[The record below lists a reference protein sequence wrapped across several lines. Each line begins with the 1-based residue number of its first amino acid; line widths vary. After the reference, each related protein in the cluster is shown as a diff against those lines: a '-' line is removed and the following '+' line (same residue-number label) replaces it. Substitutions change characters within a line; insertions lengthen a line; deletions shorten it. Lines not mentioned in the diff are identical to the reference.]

1 MDNSNMFTVTPMS
14 QSTELNAGDIYE
26 GDIIVA
32 NPANAKGDFHY
43 KVEVSPYAVS
53 GEDYVADFSH
63 ELTES
68 ERSQIVN
75 WTTIENPT
83 GVLKPNESAK
93 VHYKVVVPENAP
105 AGGQYAALL
114 VSSDDNASSSDGV
127 AVNNVFEMASILYAK
142 INGDLIH
149 KGELLGS
156 KVPGFVTSL
165 PLTVEASFKNDG
177 NIHEVAYI
185 SLEVRSYFSS
195 ENIYPKKDESGTVQ
209 EVIMPGTTRYVTRDI
224 EGISPLG
231 IYDVIETVSYMG
243 ESVTNHQMVIVCPI
257 WFMALVAVTIAAIIV
272 FIIHSIKKHRTNKQV
287 V

>member
-14 QSTELNAGDIYE
+14 QSAELDAGDTYE

-43 KVEVSPYAVS
+43 KVEVSAYGVK
-53 GEDYVADFSH
+53 GEGYEADF
-63 ELTES
+63 LTEG
-68 ERSQIVN
+68 ERSQIVE

-114 VSSDDNASSSDGV
+114 VSSNDDASASDGV

-231 IYDVIETVSYMG
+231 IYDVVQTVSYMG

-257 WFMALVAVTIAAIIV
+257 WFMALVLATIAAIIV
-272 FIIHSIKKHRTNKQV
+272 FIIRSVKKIC
-287 V
+287 